1 MNKSPPSPFIVTP
14 ELRELAKKLADWA
27 APASGSVVYVYGSRV
42 RGDHKPTSDVD
53 ICMDFPNPKTEDT
66 RWWTDNNQ
74 DDFKQINGQ
83 LGANVQVLERNA
95 PLRPDV
101 LNGPVVYRDRNV
113 RCVWLPPKP

>member
-1 MNKSPPSPFIVTP
+1 MNKLPPSPFPVTT
-14 ELRELAKKLADWA
+14 ELRELTKKLADWA
-27 APASGSVVYVYGSRV
+27 APAPGSIVYVYGSRV

-53 ICMDFPNPKTEDT
+53 ICMDFPNLKTEDT

-74 DDFKQINGQ
+74 DEFKQINAQ

-95 PLRPDV
+95 PLRPEV
-101 LNGPVVYRDRNV
+101 LKGPVVLQDRNV